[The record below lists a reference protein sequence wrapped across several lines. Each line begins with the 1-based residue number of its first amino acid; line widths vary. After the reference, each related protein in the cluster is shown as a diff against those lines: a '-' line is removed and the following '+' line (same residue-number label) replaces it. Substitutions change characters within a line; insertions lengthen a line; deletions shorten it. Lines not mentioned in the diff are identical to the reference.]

1 MKHFLLLI
9 IILMASST
17 LASAQFDIQGHR
29 GARGLKPENTLPAFE
44 TALDLGVTTLEM
56 DLHFTADEVVV
67 VWHDPYISSD
77 KCWLDANADGI
88 APDPENHAP
97 EDEVLLISQLTIEQ
111 IQAYRCDRNP
121 DLDRFPDQDHTPT
134 SLADDN
140 YRIPSLAD
148 IFDFVATYANSE
160 DKSSEQRKNAAQIQF
175 NIETKRDPNKPFTIN
190 DDFDGENAGAFELA
204 ILALVEEHDLVDR
217 VIIQSFDHRSLYAI
231 RTEHESISLAA
242 LTFRGAPP
250 FADLVEHNI
259 TIWSPFYLALTPS
272 VMSQL
277 ADETGSIADLQ
288 VIPWTVNDACAM
300 RDMIAMG
307 VDGLITDHPD
317 IFSSLVQNSDS
328 AALIAELSLQEIE
341 EGLSTLCN

>member
-29 GARGLKPENTLPAFE
+29 GARGLKPENTLSAFE
-44 TALDLGVTTLEM
+44 IALDLGVTTLEM

-77 KCWLDANADGI
+77 KCRLDANADGI
-88 APDPENHAP
+88 APDPENYAP
-97 EDEVLLISQLTIEQ
+97 EDEMLLISQLTFEQ
-111 IQAYRCDRNP
+111 VQAYRCDRNP

-134 SLADDN
+134 SLAGDN
-140 YRIPSLAD
+140 YRIASLAN

-160 DKSSEQRKNAAQIQF
+160 DKSPEQRENAMQIQF

-190 DDFDGENAGAFELA
+190 DNFDGENAGAFELA
-204 ILALVEEHDLVDR
+204 ILALVEEQDLVDR

-231 RTEHESISLAA
+231 RTEHESIRLAA
-242 LTFRGAPP
+242 LTSRGAPP
-250 FADLVEHNI
+250 FAEFVEYNI
-259 TIWSPFYLALTPS
+259 TIWSPFYLTLTPP
-272 VMSQL
+272 VMNRL
-277 ADETGSIADLQ
+277 ADETGSIANFQ
-288 VIPWTVNDACAM
+288 VIPWTVNDPCAM
-300 RDMIAMG
+300 RDMMAMG

-317 IFSSLVQNSDS
+317 IFFSLVQDAEGTTLVS
-328 AALIAELSLQEIE
+328 ELSLQEIE
-341 EGLSTLCN
+341 EGLSILC